1 MTAEFS
7 NEVKQA
13 DIARAGGYCEKCGYP
28 ITRGDFHHRMPR
40 KMGGTKRELNTVGN
54 CLYVHSKC
62 HQYIH
67 LNPAESYEHG
77 WLLHEWE
84 EVPK

>member
-7 NEVKQA
+7 DAVKQA
-13 DIARAGGYCEKCGYP
+13 VLDRAGGYCEKCGCP
-28 ITRGDFHHRMPR
+28 ISEGEFHHRMPR
-40 KMGGTKRELNTVGN
+40 KMGGTKRELNTVSN
-54 CLYVHSKC
+54 CLFVHRMG

-67 LNPAESYEHG
+67 FHPSESYANG